1 MLAYV
6 VATNASPQV
15 ASADARPYH
24 LFSCSLVLMAR
35 AIEAT
40 LLDFTDHKDFAGHVT
55 RKAEA
60 ANGIQTAVSLIHVA
74 AGVPREVKA
83 REVDG
88 FVTRKASA
96 SLRGRIKRGKH
107 RLERKAQRIE
117 APVR

>member
-1 MLAYV
+1 
-6 VATNASPQV
+6 
-15 ASADARPYH
+15 
-24 LFSCSLVLMAR
+24 MAR

-40 LLDFTDHKDFAGHVT
+40 SLDFPDDKDFAGHVT

-88 FVTRKASA
+88 FVTRKGICVVARPHQAWKTS
-96 SLRGRIKRGKH
+96 I
-107 RLERKAQRIE
+107 ERKAQRIE

>member
-1 MLAYV
+1 
-6 VATNASPQV
+6 
-15 ASADARPYH
+15 
-24 LFSCSLVLMAR
+24 MAR

-40 LLDFTDHKDFAGHVT
+40 SLDFPDDKDFAGHVT

-60 ANGIQTAVSLIHVA
+60 ANGIQTAVSLIHVIHVA